1 MFLWHNIYKMMDGNI
16 WLYTSVRMVAIAL
29 VLIGGVNW
37 FAVAFGYNLV
47 ESINRI
53 LSGVF
58 RRRLSLDK
66 VIYFIVG
73 LCAIVLAFD
82 RTLWLPFLG
91 ETVLPSVLIPV
102 TSNNTSDNTVKVH
115 VTPNTK
121 VAYWSAKP
129 GKESSLPTVIESPE
143 GRPSSLP
150 QVKDAYGNFENSG
163 VVMSDAQG
171 VATLTFDKG
180 TAYVVPSG
188 RQIDSHVH
196 YRELSGEYGMI
207 GPVQSVFV

>member
-1 MFLWHNIYKMMDGNI
+1 M
-16 WLYTSVRMVAIAL
+16 WLYTSVRMVLIAI

-47 ESINRI
+47 ESMNRI

-58 RRRLSLDK
+58 RKRLSIDK

-91 ETVLPSVLIPV
+91 ETVMPSVLIPV
-102 TSNNTSDNTVKVH
+102 TSATANDNTVEVH

-129 GKESSLPTVIESPE
+129 GKESSLPTV
-143 GRPSSLP
+143 
-150 QVKDAYGNFENSG
+150 KDAYGNFENSG
-163 VVMSDAQG
+163 VVMSDEDG
-171 VATLTFDKG
+171 IATLAFDKG

-188 RQIDSHVH
+188 KHIGSHVH
-196 YRELSGEYGMI
+196 YRELTGEYGMI
-207 GPVQSVFV
+207 GPVQSVFI

>member
-1 MFLWHNIYKMMDGNI
+1 MMDGNI

-37 FAVAFGYNLV
+37 LAVAFGHNLV

-91 ETVLPSVLIPV
+91 ESVIPSVLIPL
-102 TSNNTSDNTVKVH
+102 TSNNTSDNTSNNTSTKTVKVH

-129 GKESSLPTVIESPE
+129 GKESGLPTVIESPS
-143 GRPSSLP
+143 SSLP

>member
-1 MFLWHNIYKMMDGNI
+1 MSDGNI
-16 WLYTSVRMVAIAL
+16 WLYTSVRMVAVAI

-47 ESINRI
+47 ETINRI

-58 RRRLSLDK
+58 RKRLSVDK

-102 TSNNTSDNTVKVH
+102 TSATANDNTVKVH
-115 VTPNTK
+115 VAPNTK

-129 GKESSLPTVIESPE
+129 GNNPEIPTVNESPSSSLPTV
-143 GRPSSLP
+143 
-150 QVKDAYGNFENSG
+150 KDAYGKYENSG
-163 VVMSDAQG
+163 VVMSDENG
-171 VATLTFDKG
+171 VATLAFKKG

-188 RQIDSHVH
+188 KHIGSHVH

>member
-1 MFLWHNIYKMMDGNI
+1 MMDGNI

-37 FAVAFGYNLV
+37 LAVAFGYNLV

-58 RRRLSLDK
+58 RRRLSIDK

-73 LCAIVLAFD
+73 VCAIVLAFD

-91 ETVLPSVLIPV
+91 ESVMPSVLIPITSDN
-102 TSNNTSDNTVKVH
+102 TSNKTSTNTTNTVKVH

-129 GKESSLPTVIESPE
+129 GNNSEIPTVIESPS
-143 GRPSSLP
+143 SSLP

-207 GPVQSVFV
+207 GPVQSVFI